1 MCGKVIINKGEK
13 EIETPQEFKDHFGFE
28 APREE
33 YYHTVDM
40 DCCLCQVDIEKALT
54 DHNIPFEKDC
64 GDIYVTQEPVKEEI
78 AQSVEKVIPEKICP
92 RCLTDENV
100 ISEGLSGAQGSSGFN
115 DDGVTSKYH
124 SESNWYCTKCFTSF
138 CVKITAIQHDKDIR
152 IGMNGYTGT
161 RG

>member
-13 EIETPQEFKDHFGFE
+13 EIETPKEFKDHFGFE

-40 DCCLCQVDIEKALT
+40 DCCLCQVDVEKALT

-64 GDIYVTQEPVKEEI
+64 GDIYVMQEPVKEEVRFSI
-78 AQSVEKVIPEKICP
+78 EKVLPGQMCP
-92 RCLTDENV
+92 NCLSGKDV
-100 ISEGLSGAQGSSGFN
+100 ISTRLSSATGTAGGFPRES
-115 DDGVTSKYH
+115 T

-138 CVKITAIQHDKDIR
+138 CVKITATQHGKDIR